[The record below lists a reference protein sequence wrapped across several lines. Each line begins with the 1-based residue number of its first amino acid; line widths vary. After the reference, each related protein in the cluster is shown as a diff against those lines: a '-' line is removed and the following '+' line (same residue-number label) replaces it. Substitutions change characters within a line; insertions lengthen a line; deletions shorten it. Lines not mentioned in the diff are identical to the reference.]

1 MLSINPAAVKREGGT
16 VYQNERLHATHEGRR
31 SSKWTDGKV
40 SEMEDLWIYVSAEAD
55 SQKKA
60 NEMR

>member
-1 MLSINPAAVKREGGT
+1 MPSITPAAVKREGGT
-16 VYQNERLHATHEGRR
+16 VYQKGRLHVTHEGRR
-31 SSKWTDGKV
+31 RSKWTERKV
-40 SEMEDLWIYVSAEAD
+40 SEMEDLWICVSAKAD